1 MKTGRKPVQVQCS
14 PASRLL
20 LLIGRRRLQHLPYH
34 PLYLPQSM
42 MGGVWSQL
50 LQQEVTDL
58 RGRGGDEDEQV
69 STEEEEE
76 GGGGG
81 GEEEEEEDCFTFTV
95 RPLSC

>member
-1 MKTGRKPVQVQCS
+1 
-14 PASRLL
+14 
-20 LLIGRRRLQHLPYH
+20 
-34 PLYLPQSM
+34 M